1 MRKGTLGSDAL
12 LKLLVQ
18 GSGGEP
24 FRQLQLE
31 KVSALLNVD
40 LPRTQDRR
48 VDLVYRTVSG
58 RLVNIEVQST
68 NDPLMPLRMAE
79 YGLAIMRK
87 YGRYPQQLVLY
98 VGNEPMHMRS
108 GFRTEG
114 MSCQYKLVD
123 IRSLDGPALL
133 ATDTIADNML
143 ALLTGLD
150 DPVTGIRTVLGRIM
164 RLRRD
169 LQRSALEQFLLT
181 CQMRGLEG
189 VAIRELGAMP
199 QTLQIDIE
207 KWPFLQ
213 EAFAKKLDKE
223 VRKKVRRETARLREE
238 QAERLRVEGVRLREQ
253 GREKGLEEGREE
265 GREEGLKDALRLLL
279 NKRFGRLPAAVTK
292 RIAAM
297 SDAEVKELTLAILDA
312 NSLKELFGKSR

>member
-1 MRKGTLGSDAL
+1 
-12 LKLLVQ
+12 
-18 GSGGEP
+18 
-24 FRQLQLE
+24 
-31 KVSALLNVD
+31 
-40 LPRTQDRR
+40 
-48 VDLVYRTVSG
+48 
-58 RLVNIEVQST
+58 
-68 NDPLMPLRMAE
+68 MAE

-87 YGRYPQQLVLY
+87 YDRHPQQLVLY
-98 VGNEPMHMRS
+98 VGNEPMHLRS

-123 IRSLDGPALL
+123 IRSLDGAALL

-143 ALLTGLD
+143 ALLTRLD

-169 LQRSALEQFLLT
+169 RQRSVLEQFLLT

-213 EAFAKKLDKE
+213 EAVAKKFAKLAKKVDKE
-223 VRKKVRRETARLREE
+223 AREKVRRETERLREE
-238 QAERLRVEGVRLREQ
+238 TERLREEAGRLRGEAERLRAQVREE
-253 GREKGLEEGREE
+253 GREKGLEE

-279 NKRFGRLPAAVTK
+279 NKRFGRLPATVTK
-292 RIAAM
+292 RLAAM

-312 NSLKELFGKSR
+312 KSLKELFGKSR